1 MSRFINLPLNNIC
14 MRTFKKTLILVP
26 IMAVALPS
34 YAESFT
40 AKRVGQG
47 FTGLTQDFTS
57 SLSNPALLTK
67 FDKDDDVFFSLN
79 FGVMAAD
86 KYDVIDT
93 AEDISDNLDRLVDD
107 LDNIQHQN
115 LQSPVQVQGAYND
128 LNQQVDNIISDL
140 NSIDEKTVKIRNGIN
155 LQILIP
161 NKHLSF
167 GLFTSQYGRIGGSVD
182 YNENDEIKLD
192 QAVTNCLNPAST
204 LTCKLD
210 LNTLDSASLAV
221 GYSVAEVGFMAAY
234 PVVKHVNYDLSV
246 GAKVKY
252 QRIDIY
258 YNRALISDF
267 DDDDFDITSDEHT
280 TDKSGANVDLGFY
293 VNWGAERQ
301 WHAALVTNNLME
313 KTVHHTVQD
322 ITLNLESNATLGL
335 SYQNKWLS
343 LATEIDLTDREHFS
357 SLAPSKYAGVGAEF
371 RFYQHVQFRL
381 GYRADLNDVDD
392 DIYTAGI
399 GISPWDVFA
408 IDIAAFTGD
417 NDTLGAALQLSVK
430 I

>member
-1 MSRFINLPLNNIC
+1 
-14 MRTFKKTLILVP
+14 
-26 IMAVALPS
+26 
-34 YAESFT
+34 
-40 AKRVGQG
+40 
-47 FTGLTQDFTS
+47 
-57 SLSNPALLTK
+57 
-67 FDKDDDVFFSLN
+67 
-79 FGVMAAD
+79 
-86 KYDVIDT
+86 
-93 AEDISDNLDRLVDD
+93 
-107 LDNIQHQN
+107 
-115 LQSPVQVQGAYND
+115 
-128 LNQQVDNIISDL
+128 
-140 NSIDEKTVKIRNGIN
+140 
-155 LQILIP
+155 
-161 NKHLSF
+161 
-167 GLFTSQYGRIGGSVD
+167 
-182 YNENDEIKLD
+182 
-192 QAVTNCLNPAST
+192 
-204 LTCKLD
+204 
-210 LNTLDSASLAV
+210 LAV